1 MDINRNQF
9 FLAGLVVLF
18 LGIQF
23 RMVESAVL
31 TPRFTR
37 LLAESSAEPALAAA
51 DSMGSL
57 VGASASVSPMTV
69 RPPEWLGYSLL
80 SVGSVLI
87 LHAMAM
93 RKPGG

>member
-9 FLAGLVVLF
+9 FLAGLVLLF

-31 TPRFTR
+31 TPAFTR
-37 LLAESSAEPALAAA
+37 LLADTSGSSAVAAA
-51 DSMGSL
+51 NSMSSIVGST
-57 VGASASVSPMTV
+57 ASVPPMTF

-80 SVGSVLI
+80 SAGAVLI

-93 RKPGG
+93 RRPDG